1 MKLTIGEKWY
11 KERDEYTEELTVEG
25 LDAIDTPIAKGE
37 VVLPENGDSLIE
49 VRIINDITAKFF
61 TTEIRLKNLVQ
72 NWERGEAPVEMPG
85 MLV

>member
-1 MKLTIGEKWY
+1 MKLTVGEKWH

-25 LDAIDTPIAKGE
+25 LDSIDGPMANGKM
-37 VVLPENGDSLIE
+37 VLPENGDSLIE

-61 TTEIRLKNLVQ
+61 VTEIRLKNLVQ